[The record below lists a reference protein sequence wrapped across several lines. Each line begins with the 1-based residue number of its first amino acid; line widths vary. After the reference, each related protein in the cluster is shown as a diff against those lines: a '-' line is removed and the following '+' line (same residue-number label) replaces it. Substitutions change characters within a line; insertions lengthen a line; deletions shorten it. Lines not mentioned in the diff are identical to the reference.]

1 MRPRFELAVAL
12 VLVIGLGFGAVL
24 LGSRHAKTSIS
35 DFRHSSFVPGPHGTR
50 ALADALQRV
59 GVRVDRFRRQSMALA
74 DLQATDALFVVLD
87 PSRPMDFWDADQ
99 LTNFAEHTGDLLL
112 AGLGAEGVMRCY
124 GYSIAGNRPSEDPSV
139 VEPLGETWRDRPVS
153 RSWLQPTPA
162 EDDGD
167 GSGVTDLLSGDC
179 AASVPVAVDT
189 LLSNAHGF
197 PVLLRLD
204 MPGDAM
210 VFLLADGELFSN
222 RTLRETDAGPFVVGL
237 VADASSWVIFDEY
250 HHGFSQGGSVL
261 AVVVDWMGR
270 TPVGWA
276 VWQLAIVGVVAL
288 LMAAIRFG
296 PVRRLGTSRR
306 RSHLEH
312 VHALAAALA
321 AAKGQDVAVRL
332 MVEGLRRRLSITGQ
346 PLRAP
351 VEPWLE
357 SLAENVR
364 TPVSRQAV
372 RTLQQLIRGQMASD
386 GVLQAA
392 NAVEDV
398 WQDMRQ

>member
-12 VLVIGLGFGAVL
+12 VLVIVLGFGAVL

-74 DLQATDALFVVLD
+74 DLQADDALFVVLD

-99 LTNFAEHTGDLLL
+99 LTHFAEHTGDLLL
-112 AGLGAEGVMRCY
+112 AGIGAESVMRCY
-124 GYSIAGNRPSEDPSV
+124 GYAIGGDMPSEDPSV
-139 VEPLGETWRDRPVS
+139 VEPPGEMWSELPTSRRWLERLGPEADGEGSEVS
-153 RSWLQPTPA
+153 
-162 EDDGD
+162 
-167 GSGVTDLLSGDC
+167 DLLSGDC
-179 AASVPVAVDT
+179 AISVATAVDT
-189 LLSNAHGF
+189 LLSNAAGV
-197 PVLLRLD
+197 PVMLRLD
-204 MPGDAM
+204 MPGRGV

-250 HHGFSQGGSVL
+250 HHGFSQGGSVF
-261 AVVVDWMGR
+261 AVVVDWMAR

-276 VWQLAIVGVVAL
+276 VWQLAVVGLIAL
-288 LMAAIRFG
+288 LVAAVRFG
-296 PVRRLGTSRR
+296 PVRSLGTSRR

-332 MVEGLRRRLSITGQ
+332 MVEGLRRRLSVTGQ

-357 SLAENVR
+357 TLAENVR

-372 RTLQQLIRGQMASD
+372 RTLQQLLRGHVASD

-398 WQDMRQ
+398 WQDMRR